1 MRLRASCG
9 GDGYSTGLCARI
21 SSPLRQTGALLL
33 PRPVEATTCVS
44 PPGKIQAWIFSQGKV
59 LRTSPS
65 ISPAVLLMTGR
76 TANRNANGV
85 EAPTDIWPLD
95 LSGTGQRER
104 KGGSRQDFRGPRAR
118 QVPEN
123 SNQSR
128 PRAD

>member
-33 PRPVEATTCVS
+33 PRPVEATTRVS
-44 PPGKIQAWIFSQGKV
+44 PLAKIQAWIFSQGKV

-65 ISPAVLLMTGR
+65 VSPAALLMTGR

-85 EAPTDIWPLD
+85 EAPAFGASTPNV
-95 LSGTGQRER
+95 SNH
-104 KGGSRQDFRGPRAR
+104 KPRVR
-118 QVPEN
+118 LYGII
-123 SNQSR
+123 
-128 PRAD
+128 